1 MKPYLLFFLCFLT
14 FRLVGQTTPDSTN
27 GEQFTMENVSFNSA
41 GITLEGAIYKPRHI
55 QAAVVIV
62 HGSGQETRMLTMAA
76 LLAKNGIAVLTY
88 DKRGVGKS
96 GGIYAGP
103 EVGSNN
109 IDPSNLDLLAS
120 DASAAADILLRH
132 LTVKQVPLGLVGF
145 SQAGWVIPLATQKNR
160 KLKFMVLF
168 SGPVATTLEQLRFQ
182 FYTQGNPRFWET
194 HSEAQAREHIKN
206 DPDKYQFVPTDPRNA
221 LSTHP
226 IPGLWIFGGKDVQAP
241 VGLSIERLSVL
252 KAEGKHYEYKFFPE
266 LGHNTAFSKS
276 PEPVDF
282 VIQWIKT
289 IAGSAGRE

>member
-62 HGSGQETRMLTMAA
+62 HGSGRETRMLTMAA

-226 IPGLWIFGGKDVQAP
+226 IRGLWIFGGNDVQAP

-252 KAEGKHYEYKFFPE
+252 KAEGKPYEYKLFPE